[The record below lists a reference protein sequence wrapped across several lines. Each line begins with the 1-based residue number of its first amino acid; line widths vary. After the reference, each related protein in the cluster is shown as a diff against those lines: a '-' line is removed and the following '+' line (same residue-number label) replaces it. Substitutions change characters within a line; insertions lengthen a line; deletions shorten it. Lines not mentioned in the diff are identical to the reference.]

1 MEEEP
6 QVTIQRLKQ
15 EYAAL
20 HQVHLRTMSRKRKR
34 SSTAT
39 VEERPA
45 ATRANGRGSKR
56 VSASINLRAEF
67 EAESKASAAA
77 VASGGSQKFEEVD
90 FKFESSRGPWK
101 RSAKS
106 AQGSPRWR

>member
-1 MEEEP
+1 MRAQELVVCITDP
-6 QVTIQRLKQ
+6 IKAQIAAVQVTIQRLKQ

-39 VEERPA
+39 DEERPA

-56 VSASINLRAEF
+56 VSASIDLRAEF
-67 EAESKASAAA
+67 EPEAGPSAAA
-77 VASGGSQKFEEVD
+77 VASSGSQKFEEVD
-90 FKFESSRGPWK
+90 FKFEDF
-101 RSAKS
+101 
-106 AQGSPRWR
+106 

>member
-34 SSTAT
+34 SSTAMD
-39 VEERPA
+39 EERPA

-67 EAESKASAAA
+67 EAGGASAAAA
-77 VASGGSQKFEEVD
+77 VASSSSQKFEEID
-90 FKFESSRGPWK
+90 FKFEDF
-101 RSAKS
+101 
-106 AQGSPRWR
+106 

>member
-39 VEERPA
+39 DEERPA

-56 VSASINLRAEF
+56 VSASFNLRAEF
-67 EAESKASAAA
+67 EAEAEAGKPSAAA
-77 VASGGSQKFEEVD
+77 ITSSGLQKYEEVD
-90 FKFESSRGPWK
+90 FKFEDF
-101 RSAKS
+101 
-106 AQGSPRWR
+106 